1 MKIKSMQGKLVECAG
16 DIDKSDAIWADFD
29 QYNHGYWFR
38 NDFDSWGEAVL
49 SIASWASDNAL
60 TLTNLTIE

>member
-1 MKIKSMQGKLVECAG
+1 MKIKSMQGKLVECVG

-29 QYNHGYWFR
+29 QYNHGYWFG

-49 SIASWASDNAL
+49 SKAD
-60 TLTNLTIE
+60 